1 MLVKSKEL
9 SKRDLLTCAIGQ
21 IVMESDLAQN
31 VMPVD
36 FYNFRVNYNLK
47 KTITIAIKG
56 YHLDMPEKVFHF
68 EKKYVFFL

>member
-1 MLVKSKEL
+1 M

-31 VMPVD
+31 IMPSD

-47 KTITIAIKG
+47 KNIKISVKG
-56 YHLDMPEKVFHF
+56 SHLDVPEKVILLLFI
-68 EKKYVFFL
+68 

>member
-1 MLVKSKEL
+1 MKTKEL

-31 VMPVD
+31 IMPAD
-36 FYNFRVNYNLK
+36 FYNLRVNHNLK

-56 YHLDMPEKVFHF
+56 YHLDMPEKVLYF
-68 EKKYVFFL
+68 EKK